1 MEDGRKS
8 EEHRKKLKKQKTL
21 QKFKENLK
29 YKEGDVDLSRF
40 RRNDGPNRQ
49 LFIGIK
55 KVEIE
60 LYKLF
65 DKYGLSDDDVYEVLA
80 EISSLRDVAKFAE
93 FKPPVKTDKR
103 MKMYRVV
110 LFANGRKKKE
120 LKFCRE
126 YKTALKEYNKMVD
139 ESEKVKV
146 PKTVTNVSKVFLPA
160 NFEIKIMKIYEPNDR
175 RRVYRNELGKLV
187 QEDFF
192 EKKWVILDSEK
203 IVFEET
209 FHVYGYGYLKH
220 NRFTLDRL
228 MEEIV
233 PRELGDPKFM
243 KNIRLINNKI
253 VLHGEKYFDLI
264 IAKTKDDASAL
275 YSRIKNLVAHSDIK
289 NIFFEG
295 DATKFG
301 KPYDTYRMIQERTDI
316 PWDRIIRT
324 DTRA

>member
-1 MEDGRKS
+1 MEEGKKDNRGDKVKKS
-8 EEHRKKLKKQKTL
+8 VTLKR
-21 QKFKENLK
+21 FKENLK
-29 YKEGDVDLSRF
+29 YKEGDVDLSNYRK
-40 RRNDGPNRQ
+40 RSGPNRQ

-60 LYKLF
+60 LYRLF
-65 DKYGLSDDDVYEVLA
+65 EKYGLTDDDVYPVLS
-80 EISSLRDVAKFAE
+80 EISSLRDVSKFAD

-103 MKMYRVV
+103 MRMYRVV
-110 LFANGRKKKE
+110 LFSNGRKKKE

-126 YKTALKEYNKMVD
+126 YKTAIKEFNRVVD
-139 ESEKVKV
+139 ESDKVKV
-146 PKTVTNVSKVFLPA
+146 PKTVINVSKVFTPVD
-160 NFEIKIMKIYEPNDR
+160 FEIKIMKIYEPNDR
-175 RRVYRNELGKLV
+175 RRVYRDELGKLQ

-209 FHVYGYGYLKH
+209 FHVYGYGHLKH

-228 MEEIV
+228 MDEII

-253 VLHGEKYFDLI
+253 VLHGERYFDLI
-264 IAKTKDDASAL
+264 IAKTKNDASAL
-275 YSRIKNLVAHSDIK
+275 YSRIKNLVAHSEIK

-301 KPYDTYRMIQERTDI
+301 KPYDTYRMIQDRTDM